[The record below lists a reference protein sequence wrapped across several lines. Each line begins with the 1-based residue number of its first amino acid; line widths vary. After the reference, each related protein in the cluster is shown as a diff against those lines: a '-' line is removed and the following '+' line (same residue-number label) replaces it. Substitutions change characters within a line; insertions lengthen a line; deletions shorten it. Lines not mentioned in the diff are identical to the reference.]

1 MPFFDYVRDTLAWQT
16 IRLVTG
22 GTLPEFQYFDE
33 RHPLLRQRY
42 VNDSARRNGPQET
55 TEAMGSYAS
64 RGPALKRNASENRAR
79 NATRDPY
86 TRGRSFDEPRL
97 PHSHWSNET
106 LEISNLEKYSSN
118 SPIANRNFHLVQ
130 FLPDDPEDP
139 RNWTGLKKTIV
150 SFQVCLLIACT
161 YAGASIYTVGIAGVR
176 EQFGVSED
184 VALLGL
190 TMFVLGYG
198 IGPMVWSPL
207 EEMPQLGRN
216 PIYVFALIM
225 FIVAQIPIA
234 LATNIGMLLSFR
246 FIAGFFGSP
255 VLGSGG
261 GILMD
266 LYAARKQTYAMAMW
280 ALIGIGGPT
289 IGPIIGG
296 FAVEAM
302 GWKWTAWITAWMGT
316 TTLVVMLFFLPET
329 SADNILYRRT
339 LRLRRATGDRRYICD
354 AQIKWEDT
362 TGREVFLTH
371 LIRPF
376 TMAMTEPVVFL
387 LTLYSSFIYGLMY
400 IWFEALPMAYEEVYH
415 FDLGTRSITLLG
427 LIVGVLLIIPPFFL
441 YYRKRIEPHFDHL
454 GNIEPEKLLL
464 PAMIGCLF
472 PPASLLWFGFT
483 AKPTTH
489 WSVPIVGSSLFTSG
503 ALLLFISFMNYL
515 GESFPDHINSIFAGH
530 EIFTSL
536 CGGTFPLFVP
546 LLYFKLGILG
556 SSILL
561 AIFAVSFVPVPFVL
575 FLKGA
580 KLRKRSRH
588 TRKDSF
594 HA

>member
-1 MPFFDYVRDTLAWQT
+1 M
-16 IRLVTG
+16 
-22 GTLPEFQYFDE
+22 
-33 RHPLLRQRY
+33 
-42 VNDSARRNGPQET
+42 NDI
-55 TEAMGSYAS
+55 
-64 RGPALKRNASENRAR
+64 LCLNR
-79 NATRDPY
+79 
-86 TRGRSFDEPRL
+86 
-97 PHSHWSNET
+97 
-106 LEISNLEKYSSN
+106 
-118 SPIANRNFHLVQ
+118 
-130 FLPDDPEDP
+130 DDPEDP

-161 YAGASIYTVGIAGVR
+161 YAGASIYTVGTAGVR

-190 TMFVLGYG
+190 TTFVLGYG
-198 IGPMVWSPL
+198 IGPMAWSPL

-266 LYAARKQTYAMAMW
+266 LYAPRKQTYAMAMW

-427 LIVGVLLIIPPFFL
+427 LI
-441 YYRKRIEPHFDHL
+441 
-454 GNIEPEKLLL
+454 
-464 PAMIGCLF
+464 
-472 PPASLLWFGFT
+472 
-483 AKPTTH
+483 
-489 WSVPIVGSSLFTSG
+489 
-503 ALLLFISFMNYL
+503 
-515 GESFPDHINSIFAGH
+515 
-530 EIFTSL
+530 
-536 CGGTFPLFVP
+536 
-546 LLYFKLGILG
+546 
-556 SSILL
+556 
-561 AIFAVSFVPVPFVL
+561 
-575 FLKGA
+575 KGA